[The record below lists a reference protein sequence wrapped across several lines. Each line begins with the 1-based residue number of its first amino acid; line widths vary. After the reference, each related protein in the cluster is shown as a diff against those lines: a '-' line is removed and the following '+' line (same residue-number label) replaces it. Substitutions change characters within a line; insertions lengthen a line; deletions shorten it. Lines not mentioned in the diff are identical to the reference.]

1 MFGNRVIYIV
11 NICVRLGIIIFFLL
25 TVLNAGNRDPLYESI
40 ESYLSKYRQS
50 IDSDDLT
57 MQNGILHLA
66 INGRRTNIKSQLL
79 LGFYAVGR
87 ALQKSST
94 PFREVHIVI
103 FYDLKEKQNVLAKAS
118 AEKVL
123 DLSQG
128 RISSEQFFTII
139 GY

>member
-1 MFGNRVIYIV
+1 M
-11 NICVRLGIIIFFLL
+11 NICVRLGVIILILL
-25 TVLNAGNRDPLYESI
+25 AGLSAGKRDPLYESI

-50 IDSDDLT
+50 IQTDDFTL
-57 MQNGILHLA
+57 QNGIIRLKM
-66 INGRRTNIKSQLL
+66 NGRRTNIKSQLL
-79 LGFYAVGR
+79 LGFFAVGR
-87 ALQKSST
+87 VLQKSST

-103 FYDLKEKQNVLAKAS
+103 FYDLKEKQKVLAKAS

-128 RISSEQFFTII
+128 RLSSEQFFAII

>member
-1 MFGNRVIYIV
+1 M
-11 NICVRLGIIIFFLL
+11 NICVRLGVLIFILL
-25 TVLNAGNRDPLYESI
+25 AGLSADKRDPLFESI
-40 ESYLSKYRQS
+40 EAYLSKYRQS
-50 IDSDDLT
+50 IESDALT
-57 MQNGILHLA
+57 VQNGILHLA

-79 LGFYAVGR
+79 LGFYSVGR
-87 ALQKSST
+87 VLQKSST